1 MNFLKSTIGRKQLVG
16 LAGLA
21 LAGFVFAHMLGNLL
35 ILVSPRAYN
44 EYGHALVSNPLIYI
58 AEAGL
63 AAFFV
68 VHVILA
74 IVLTLRNRNSREVKY
89 AMASSGDKKTSL
101 VKKSLWAQGMILLIF
116 VVLHI
121 ITFKYGEFYS
131 VNYGNGEIR
140 DLHRLVVEIFQL
152 PGYVV
157 WYVISLVLL
166 GYHLSHGVASSF
178 QTLGFSHPK
187 YTPKIKLG
195 SLLFALVVSAGFII
209 QPIYVYLLM

>member
-35 ILVSPRAYN
+35 ILVSPRVYN

-63 AAFFV
+63 VAFFLA
-68 VHVILA
+68 HVILA
-74 IVLTLRNRNSREVKY
+74 ILLTLRNRNSREVKY
-89 AMASSGDKKTSL
+89 AMAASGDKKTSL
-101 VKKSLWAQGMILLIF
+101 VKKSLWAQGMILLVF
-116 VVLHI
+116 VVLHL
-121 ITFKYGEFYS
+121 ITFKYGEFYF

-140 DLHRLVVEIFQL
+140 DLHRLVVEIFQM

-157 WYVISLVLL
+157 WYLISLVLL
-166 GYHLSHGVASSF
+166 GYHLAHGVASSF
-178 QTLGFSHPK
+178 QTLGFNHPK

>member
-63 AAFFV
+63 VAFFV

-74 IVLTLRNRNSREVKY
+74 VVLTLRNRNSREVKY
-89 AMASSGDKKTSL
+89 AMAASGDKKTSL

-140 DLHRLVVEIFQL
+140 DLHRLVVEVFQL

-178 QTLGFSHPK
+178 QTLGLSHPK